1 MGCGRNKDESSSS
14 SHHERRHNEG
24 CVCEVVK
31 TILELQNRARRH
43 NHHDC
48 DSCGTSCFVEPLGG
62 IKHQARNADT
72 RVFMLLNKDGSP
84 FTVVAKE
91 DMDKR
96 DDRRDGRDGKDGKDG
111 KDGRN
116 RNGNRFFT
124 TPFFRVEDVF
134 GDCCATLR
142 ALAPIGDNEGKGKD
156 RGRNGNRG
164 RRRDHDDDIIDDVVE
179 NGELNPDAFEDIED
193 FEKTETCV
201 TVDLENF
208 TAVQCIADVDLDVCK
223 H

>member
-1 MGCGRNKDESSSS
+1 MGCGRNNVEGTSD
-14 SHHERRHNEG
+14 RHDKG

-62 IKHQARNADT
+62 IKHQARHADT

-84 FTVVAKE
+84 FTVVAKA
-91 DMDKR
+91 DMDN
-96 DDRRDGRDGKDGKDG
+96 DRKDGRDGKDGKDG
-111 KDGRN
+111 KGGKDGKN
-116 RNGNRFFT
+116 NNNFFV
-124 TPFFRVEDVF
+124 TPFFRVEDIF

-142 ALAPIGDNEGKGKD
+142 ALAPIGDNNHNHGGGGGGGKGKD
-156 RGRNGNRG
+156 NNG
-164 RRRDHDDDIIDDVVE
+164 IVDDVVQ
-179 NGELNPDAFEDIED
+179 NGELNPEAFDDIDD

-201 TVDLENF
+201 TVDLNNF